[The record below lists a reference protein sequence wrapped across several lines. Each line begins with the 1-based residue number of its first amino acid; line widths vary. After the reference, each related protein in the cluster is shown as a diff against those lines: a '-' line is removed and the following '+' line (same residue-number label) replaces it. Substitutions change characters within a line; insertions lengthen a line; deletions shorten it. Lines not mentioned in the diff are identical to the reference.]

1 MFFNQHSYLISG
13 LFLLAV
19 VAFLVLREGVTNAG
33 LLAIGLTAGLLA
45 GVWLA
50 TRTGPST
57 YDEVAEV
64 EAALSEGPTLIE
76 FYSNY

>member
-1 MFFNQHSYLISG
+1 MFFNQHSYLISS
-13 LFLLAV
+13 LFLLAIV
-19 VAFLVLREGVTNAG
+19 TFLVLREGVTSGG
-33 LLAIGLTAGLLA
+33 LLAIGLTVGLLG

-57 YDEVAEV
+57 FSEVAEV
-64 EAALSEGPTLIE
+64 EAVLADGPTLVE